1 MKKLTA
7 PHVSYV
13 QNGIKLRSD
22 GGPSKD
28 YCPNNKWPSETR
40 IIAVQ
45 QVLVT
50 RPGTKPTAEASETDV
65 SDTYRNSR
73 WDHV

>member
-1 MKKLTA
+1 MIKLTA
-7 PHVSYV
+7 AHVSSV
-13 QNGIKLRSD
+13 PSGIKLRND

-28 YCPNNKWPSETR
+28 YGPNNKWPSETR

-50 RPGTKPTAEASETDV
+50 RPGTKPMAEASETDV
-65 SDTYRNSR
+65 LDTYRNWR
-73 WDHV
+73 WGHV

>member
-1 MKKLTA
+1 MKKLA
-7 PHVSYV
+7 AAHVSSI
-13 QNGIKLRSD
+13 QTGIKLRND

-28 YCPNNKWPSETR
+28 YCPSNKWPSETR
-40 IIAVQ
+40 IIAEQ

-65 SDTYRNSR
+65 LDTYRNWR
-73 WDHV
+73 WGHV